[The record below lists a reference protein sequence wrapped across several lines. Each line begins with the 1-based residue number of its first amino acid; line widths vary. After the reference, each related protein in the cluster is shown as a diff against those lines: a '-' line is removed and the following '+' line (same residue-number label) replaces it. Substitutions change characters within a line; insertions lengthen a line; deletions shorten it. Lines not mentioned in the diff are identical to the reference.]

1 MPEKDKEKAEEDK
14 KKTKDLN
21 DSASADVLHADP
33 GYWKDLAQKHQEWQD
48 GSYSRA
54 IMRGEVEPEGI
65 SEEDII
71 FSTSAERLHQKSNEH
86 REWKRQ
92 DAHSRAMMKKAR
104 EGAAT
109 RNYEEK
115 ITSEGEEKHKETKKT
130 PVPKNKKETSHT
142 NTGAAEETSYYK
154 GKEKERKNRY
164 VSKGSVGRIV

>member
-1 MPEKDKEKAEEDK
+1 MPEDEKKKAEEDK

-21 DSASADVLHADP
+21 DPATADVLHADP

-71 FSTSAERLHQKSNEH
+71 FST
-86 REWKRQ
+86 
-92 DAHSRAMMKKAR
+92 
-104 EGAAT
+104 
-109 RNYEEK
+109 EEK
-115 ITSEGEEKHKETKKT
+115 ITSEGEKKHKETKKT
-130 PVPKNKKETSHT
+130 PVPKKETSHT

>member
-1 MPEKDKEKAEEDK
+1 MPEDEKKKAEEDK

-21 DSASADVLHADP
+21 DPATADVLHADP

-71 FSTSAERLHQKSNEH
+71 FST
-86 REWKRQ
+86 
-92 DAHSRAMMKKAR
+92 
-104 EGAAT
+104 
-109 RNYEEK
+109 EEK
-115 ITSEGEEKHKETKKT
+115 ITSEGEKKHKETKKT
-130 PVPKNKKETSHT
+130 PVPKKETSHT

-164 VSKGSVGRIV
+164 VSKGSVGRIG

>member
-1 MPEKDKEKAEEDK
+1 MPEDEKKKAEEDK

-21 DSASADVLHADP
+21 DPATADVLHADP

-71 FSTSAERLHQKSNEH
+71 FST
-86 REWKRQ
+86 
-92 DAHSRAMMKKAR
+92 
-104 EGAAT
+104 
-109 RNYEEK
+109 EEK
-115 ITSEGEEKHKETKKT
+115 ITSEGEKKHKETKKT

-164 VSKGSVGRIV
+164 VSKGSVGRIG

>member
-1 MPEKDKEKAEEDK
+1 MPEDKKKPEEDK

-21 DSASADVLHADP
+21 DPATADVLHADP

-71 FSTSAERLHQKSNEH
+71 FST
-86 REWKRQ
+86 
-92 DAHSRAMMKKAR
+92 
-104 EGAAT
+104 
-109 RNYEEK
+109 EEK
-115 ITSEGEEKHKETKKT
+115 ITSEGEKKHKETKKT
-130 PVPKNKKETSHT
+130 PVPKKETSHT

-164 VSKGSVGRIV
+164 VSKGSVGRIG

>member
-1 MPEKDKEKAEEDK
+1 MAEKDKEKAAEDK

-21 DSASADVLHADP
+21 DPATADVLHADP

-71 FSTSAERLHQKSNEH
+71 FST
-86 REWKRQ
+86 
-92 DAHSRAMMKKAR
+92 
-104 EGAAT
+104 
-109 RNYEEK
+109 EEK
-115 ITSEGEEKHKETKKT
+115 ITSEGEKKHKETKKT
-130 PVPKNKKETSHT
+130 PVPKKETSHT

-164 VSKGSVGRIV
+164 VSKGSVGRIG

>member
-1 MPEKDKEKAEEDK
+1 MAEKDKEKAAEDK

-21 DSASADVLHADP
+21 DPATADVLHADP

-71 FSTSAERLHQKSNEH
+71 FST
-86 REWKRQ
+86 
-92 DAHSRAMMKKAR
+92 
-104 EGAAT
+104 
-109 RNYEEK
+109 EEK
-115 ITSEGEEKHKETKKT
+115 ITSEGEKKHKETKKT

>member
-1 MPEKDKEKAEEDK
+1 MAEKDKEKAAEDK

-21 DSASADVLHADP
+21 DSASADVLLADP

-71 FSTSAERLHQKSNEH
+71 FST
-86 REWKRQ
+86 
-92 DAHSRAMMKKAR
+92 
-104 EGAAT
+104 
-109 RNYEEK
+109 EEK
-115 ITSEGEEKHKETKKT
+115 ITSEGEKKHKETKKT
-130 PVPKNKKETSHT
+130 PVPKKETSHT

-164 VSKGSVGRIV
+164 VSKGSVGRIG

>member
-1 MPEKDKEKAEEDK
+1 MAEKDKEKAAEDK

-21 DSASADVLHADP
+21 DPATADVLHADP

-71 FSTSAERLHQKSNEH
+71 FST
-86 REWKRQ
+86 
-92 DAHSRAMMKKAR
+92 
-104 EGAAT
+104 
-109 RNYEEK
+109 EEK
-115 ITSEGEEKHKETKKT
+115 ITSEGEKKHKETKKT

-164 VSKGSVGRIV
+164 VSKGSVGRIG

>member
-1 MPEKDKEKAEEDK
+1 MAEKDKEKAAEDK

-21 DSASADVLHADP
+21 DPATADVLHADP
-33 GYWKDLAQKHQEWQD
+33 GYWKDLEQKHQEWQD

-71 FSTSAERLHQKSNEH
+71 FSP
-86 REWKRQ
+86 
-92 DAHSRAMMKKAR
+92 
-104 EGAAT
+104 
-109 RNYEEK
+109 EEK

-130 PVPKNKKETSHT
+130 PVPKKETSHK

-164 VSKGSVGRIV
+164 VSKGSVGRIG

>member
-1 MPEKDKEKAEEDK
+1 MPEDKKKKAEEDK

-21 DSASADVLHADP
+21 DPATADVLHADP
-33 GYWKDLAQKHQEWQD
+33 GYWKDLEQKHQEWQD
-48 GSYSRA
+48 GSYNRA
-54 IMRGEVEPEGI
+54 IMSGEAKPEGI
-65 SEEDII
+65 REEDII
-71 FSTSAERLHQKSNEH
+71 FSTSAERLHQKTNEH

-130 PVPKNKKETSHT
+130 PVPKKETSHT

-164 VSKGSVGRIV
+164 VSKGSVGRIG

>member
-1 MPEKDKEKAEEDK
+1 MSEDKKKKAEEDK

-21 DSASADVLHADP
+21 DSASADVLLADP

-71 FSTSAERLHQKSNEH
+71 FST
-86 REWKRQ
+86 
-92 DAHSRAMMKKAR
+92 
-104 EGAAT
+104 
-109 RNYEEK
+109 EEK
-115 ITSEGEEKHKETKKT
+115 ITSEGEKKHKETKKT

-164 VSKGSVGRIV
+164 VSKGSVGRIG

>member
-1 MPEKDKEKAEEDK
+1 MPEDKKKKAEEDK

-21 DSASADVLHADP
+21 DSASADVLLADP
-33 GYWKDLAQKHQEWQD
+33 GYWKDLAQKHQEWED
-48 GSYSRA
+48 GAYNRA
-54 IMRGEVEPEGI
+54 IMSGEAKPEGI
-65 SEEDII
+65 REEDII
-71 FSTSAERLHQKSNEH
+71 FSTSAERLHQKTNEH

-130 PVPKNKKETSHT
+130 PVPKKETSHT

-164 VSKGSVGRIV
+164 VSKGSTRRIG